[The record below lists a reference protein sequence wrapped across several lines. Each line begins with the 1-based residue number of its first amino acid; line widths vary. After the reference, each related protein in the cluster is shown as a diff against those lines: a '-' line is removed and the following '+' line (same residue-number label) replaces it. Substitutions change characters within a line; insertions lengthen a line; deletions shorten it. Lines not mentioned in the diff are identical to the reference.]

1 MAYPDITRI
10 VTAAAGRIVPRRG
23 CHPPPGPRSFAF
35 SWFRAL
41 VWIRV
46 SALRKNKSSIITAS
60 NPSLTSTSSPFP
72 TDSTAR
78 GRGRGRGRG
87 RDKPEGD
94 GFTENVV
101 QVQRVTK
108 VTKGGSNMSFR
119 ATVVVGDGAGKV
131 GVGCAKARE
140 VQVAVTKAAADARK
154 TMVTVP
160 IAKGASFPHRVTVKG
175 SGGAVVML
183 RPAGPGTGVIAGG
196 ACRTVLELAGY
207 KNCFAKQLGSSN
219 PLNNARAVVKG
230 LAEMRTY
237 KQVASERDMTVEEL
251 FAA

>member
-1 MAYPDITRI
+1 M
-10 VTAAAGRIVPRRG
+10 
-23 CHPPPGPRSFAF
+23 
-35 SWFRAL
+35 
-41 VWIRV
+41 
-46 SALRKNKSSIITAS
+46 
-60 NPSLTSTSSPFP
+60 
-72 TDSTAR
+72 
-78 GRGRGRGRG
+78 
-87 RDKPEGD
+87 
-94 GFTENVV
+94 
-101 QVQRVTK
+101 TK

-154 TMVTVP
+154 QMVAVP

-196 ACRTVLELAGY
+196 SCRTVLELAGY

-237 KQVASERDMTVEEL
+237 KQVAAERDMTVEEL

>member
-1 MAYPDITRI
+1 MDATATTTTRSRN
-10 VTAAAGRIVPRRG
+10 A
-23 CHPPPGPRSFAF
+23 PP
-35 SWFRAL
+35 
-41 VWIRV
+41 
-46 SALRKNKSSIITAS
+46 
-60 NPSLTSTSSPFP
+60 
-72 TDSTAR
+72 
-78 GRGRGRGRG
+78 
-87 RDKPEGD
+87 
-94 GFTENVV
+94 
-101 QVQRVTK
+101 
-108 VTKGGSNMSFR
+108 
-119 ATVVVGDGAGKV
+119 
-131 GVGCAKARE
+131 
-140 VQVAVTKAAADARK
+140 ARK

>member
-1 MAYPDITRI
+1 
-10 VTAAAGRIVPRRG
+10 
-23 CHPPPGPRSFAF
+23 
-35 SWFRAL
+35 
-41 VWIRV
+41 
-46 SALRKNKSSIITAS
+46 
-60 NPSLTSTSSPFP
+60 
-72 TDSTAR
+72 
-78 GRGRGRGRG
+78 
-87 RDKPEGD
+87 
-94 GFTENVV
+94 
-101 QVQRVTK
+101 
-108 VTKGGSNMSFR
+108 MSFR

-237 KQVASERDMTVEEL
+237 KQVASERDMTVGASFPHRVTVKGSGGAVVMLRPAGPGTGVIAGGACRTVLELAGYKNCFAKQLGSSNPLNNARAVVKGLAEMRTYKQVASERDMTVEEL

>member
-1 MAYPDITRI
+1 M
-10 VTAAAGRIVPRRG
+10 
-23 CHPPPGPRSFAF
+23 
-35 SWFRAL
+35 
-41 VWIRV
+41 
-46 SALRKNKSSIITAS
+46 
-60 NPSLTSTSSPFP
+60 
-72 TDSTAR
+72 
-78 GRGRGRGRG
+78 
-87 RDKPEGD
+87 
-94 GFTENVV
+94 
-101 QVQRVTK
+101 QRVTK

-237 KQVASERDMTVEEL
+237 KQVASERDMTVGASFPHRVTVKGSGGAVVMLRPAGPGTGVIAGGACRTVLELAGYKNCFAKQLGSSNPLNNARAVVKGLAEMRTYKQVASERDMTVEEL